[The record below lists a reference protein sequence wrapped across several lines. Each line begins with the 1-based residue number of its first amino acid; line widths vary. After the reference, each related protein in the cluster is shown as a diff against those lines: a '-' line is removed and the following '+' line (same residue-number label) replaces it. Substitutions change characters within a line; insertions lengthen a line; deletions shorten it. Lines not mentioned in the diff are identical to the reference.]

1 MAELLTAREVQEMLN
16 VDRSTVY
23 RMAEDGRLPA
33 VKVGKQWRFPR
44 EKVEAVFGF
53 SSNVAEPVKNSG
65 VGETAVAE
73 KDSKSLAALLP
84 LDCVQLIQDTFAN
97 LLGVMIIITD
107 MTGMP
112 ITEPSNSCGL
122 FGLVNQTPDAVQRCI
137 QSWHNLAES
146 LDLQPKLMKSHLDL
160 LCTRG
165 LIRVGTELKGMV
177 VAGCIKPE
185 IWPPSP
191 ERIAQL
197 AAEFGVEPDLMTQ
210 HIDEAFELN
219 DSQKKNLLGTI
230 QEVANIVAH
239 IVKERQELVTRLDKI
254 ADLTR
259 L

>member
-1 MAELLTAREVQEMLN
+1 MAELLTAREVQDMLN

-53 SSNVAEPVKNSG
+53 SSEPESVSGSG
-65 VGETAVAE
+65 VGETAVTE

-84 LDCVQLIQDTFAN
+84 LECVQLIQDTFAN
-97 LLGVMIIITD
+97 VLGVMIIITD
-107 MTGMP
+107 MAGIP
-112 ITEPSNSCGL
+112 ITRPSNSCGL
-122 FGLVNQTPDAVQRCI
+122 FDLVNQTPDAIQRCI
-137 QSWHNLAES
+137 QSWYSLAEN

-185 IWPPSP
+185 EWPPTN

-197 AAEFGVEPDLMTQ
+197 AAEFGVEPDLMAQ

-219 DSQKKNLLGTI
+219 DIQKKNLLETI

>member
-1 MAELLTAREVQEMLN
+1 
-16 VDRSTVY
+16 
-23 RMAEDGRLPA
+23 
-33 VKVGKQWRFPR
+33 
-44 EKVEAVFGF
+44 
-53 SSNVAEPVKNSG
+53 
-65 VGETAVAE
+65 
-73 KDSKSLAALLP
+73 
-84 LDCVQLIQDTFAN
+84 
-97 LLGVMIIITD
+97 
-107 MTGMP
+107 
-112 ITEPSNSCGL
+112 L
-122 FGLVNQTPDAVQRCI
+122 FDLVNQTPDAVQRCI
-137 QSWHNLAES
+137 QSWHTLAES

-185 IWPPSP
+185 EWPPAP

-197 AAEFGVEPDLMTQ
+197 AAEFGVEPDLMEQ
-210 HIDEAFELN
+210 HIDEAFEVN
-219 DSQKKNLLGTI
+219 DTQKKNLLETI